1 MSQRNG
7 SSRLV
12 GGSLLIVA
20 MAASVHVARWVAML
34 RGSGLKIAILTSVDT
49 GVAPELSPCRIIRSR
64 QELDSLPAGEV
75 AIFDVKSVDA
85 AEAAEADAA
94 AGYAWPGHPA
104 HPAGL
109 PTSPHVVRACIA
121 SLRPD
126 IVHSMEVQFAGYIV
140 LEAKRRMGREGF
152 PPWIVSNWGSD
163 IFLFRKLAAHG
174 ETIERVF
181 AEADAYWAECA
192 RDTRIAE
199 QFGYRGKVLTTM
211 PASGG
216 MDLPTEAE
224 LPPSRRDLIM
234 VKGYHGWSGRGLH
247 ILSAL
252 YLAAPELRKF
262 RVLVSFPLPHL
273 EKVADE
279 LARRTGLDIGMMPYV
294 PSHADALARL
304 ARARLVVGIG
314 ISDGISTTLL
324 EAMGVG
330 AFPIVANTTC
340 GSEWIRDGVDG
351 FIVDPHD
358 TRGLAAAITRAAS
371 DDALVDAAAIRNRD
385 EVGSRWDPAI
395 NGRTALAHY
404 AEMLPAHEV
413 AP

>member
-1 MSQRNG
+1 
-7 SSRLV
+7 L
-12 GGSLLIVA
+12 
-20 MAASVHVARWVAML
+20 
-34 RGSGLKIAILTSVDT
+34 
-49 GVAPELSPCRIIRSR
+49 
-64 QELDSLPAGEV
+64 
-75 AIFDVKSVDA
+75 
-85 AEAAEADAA
+85 AAEADAA

-104 HPAGL
+104 FPAGG
-109 PTSPHVVRACIA
+109 PTSPHVVCECIT

-140 LEAKRRMGREGF
+140 LEAKRRLGRDRF
-152 PPWIVSNWGSD
+152 PRWIVSNWGSD
-163 IFLFRKLAAHG
+163 IYLFRKLAAHR

-181 AEADAYWAECA
+181 AEADGYWSECV

-199 QFGYRGKVLTTM
+199 EFGYRGAVLTTM

-216 MDLPTEAE
+216 MELPPAAD
-224 LPPSRRDLIM
+224 LPPSRRDVIM

-252 YLAAPELRKF
+252 YLAAPELRGF
-262 RVLVSFPLPHL
+262 RIVVSFPLPHFQ
-273 EKVADE
+273 KVADE
-279 LARRTGLDIGMMPYV
+279 LAHRTGLDVKMMPYV
-294 PSHADALARL
+294 PRHEEALARL
-304 ARARLVVGIG
+304 AGARMVVGIG

-340 GSEWIRDGVDG
+340 GGEWLRDGVDG

-358 TRGLAAAITRAAS
+358 TKGLAAAITRAAS
-371 DDALVDAAAIRNRD
+371 DDALVDAAAIRNRS
-385 EVGSRWDPAI
+385 EVGGRWDPAI
-395 NGRTALAHY
+395 NGRTALRHY
-404 AEMLPAHEV
+404 AAMLSAREA